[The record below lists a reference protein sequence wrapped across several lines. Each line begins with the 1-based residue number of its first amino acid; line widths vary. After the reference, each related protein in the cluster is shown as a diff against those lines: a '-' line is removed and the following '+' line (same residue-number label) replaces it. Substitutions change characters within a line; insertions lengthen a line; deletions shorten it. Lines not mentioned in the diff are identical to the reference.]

1 MEERR
6 LEMLFCKTRNY
17 FYFLTLFVN
26 IYRLF
31 MQTACALLYLH
42 YILIIY
48 YIYGNLKKI
57 SLIHFDSSQ
66 VSQFRMLET
75 TFRPFSFFKFHFT
88 CAFYYLQSILSK
100 FTHIALYNCCQ
111 KHLKRHQKLIKYNKI
126 ISLKLKKN
134 VH

>member
-1 MEERR
+1 
-6 LEMLFCKTRNY
+6 MLFCKTRNY

-57 SLIHFDSSQ
+57 SLIHFDSS
-66 VSQFRMLET
+66 
-75 TFRPFSFFKFHFT
+75 
-88 CAFYYLQSILSK
+88 
-100 FTHIALYNCCQ
+100 
-111 KHLKRHQKLIKYNKI
+111 
-126 ISLKLKKN
+126 
-134 VH
+134 